1 MNNRSS
7 QRILIFIWYPITQ
20 AIIVGVLVAF
30 LLSFV
35 YGLTYHYQ
43 EKQRHIEQLATV
55 LTASAS
61 TVDGAA
67 VVAEQVKTLLDND
80 PSIQSIIF
88 YSTPQPISDNNQS
101 VFSWKNA
108 LFADTV
114 SSNHPVVSND
124 VEIDSVNIE
133 ERDAEN
139 PQTSPFLETGEIT
152 DNSTLV
158 GYINITLDV
167 SQLRA
172 DWLRSNLLLCFITIL
187 LTILWSLY
195 ILRKLNWPIKDIE
208 GLTEVCNLII
218 NNPEIEK
225 LPVIDQRFN
234 FQELAQIKQALIILF
249 TRLQK
254 VREDYD
260 EVAVFEKQLYSKD
273 KSLNVQLHN
282 FQNMIT
288 HELKTS
294 LNAIVGGLQ
303 LLDHNSLN
311 REQKDAVEIINDG
324 SEKLVVSLNR
334 IIQLNQIQKGQ
345 VSVHSSEFNPLH
357 LISDLLVE
365 FEPVAREKGIE
376 LNSRIHHID
385 YSLKGDVE
393 KIRQIISA
401 LLSNAIKFTSAGQVM
416 ITSQLT
422 HFDKSNRWQVIV
434 KDTGIGIDSNHL
446 EDIFNPFFQIDP
458 SRSRQYEGSGVGLS
472 VVKQMAQLMGATIDV
487 DSLLGVGTQ
496 FTLTMSM
503 PNQRQERQRNLFAG
517 LSIVYYYCYDYG
529 YLVSDLEYLGATV
542 SCRQYEQLMIDD
554 MRNEKADMVMFAED
568 IPPSTAVPLAVRIR
582 QLEQSDTDHRSLLI
596 YWYPQ
601 HRVRSLESFEP
612 TLKAAGIDYCH
623 ISIYDNDNAL
633 SELLEHWL
641 G

>member
-1 MNNRSS
+1 M
-7 QRILIFIWYPITQ
+7 
-20 AIIVGVLVAF
+20 
-30 LLSFV
+30 
-35 YGLTYHYQ
+35 
-43 EKQRHIEQLATV
+43 
-55 LTASAS
+55 
-61 TVDGAA
+61 
-67 VVAEQVKTLLDND
+67 
-80 PSIQSIIF
+80 
-88 YSTPQPISDNNQS
+88 
-101 VFSWKNA
+101 
-108 LFADTV
+108 
-114 SSNHPVVSND
+114 SND
-124 VEIDSVNIE
+124 VEIDSVNTE
-133 ERDAEN
+133 EIDAEN
-139 PQTSPFLETGEIT
+139 PRTSPFLETGEIT

-254 VREDYD
+254 VKEDYD

-311 REQKDAVEIINDG
+311 REQKDAVEIVNDG

-393 KIRQIISA
+393 KFDRSYRLYSA
-401 LLSNAIKFTSAGQVM
+401 MRSN
-416 ITSQLT
+416 L
-422 HFDKSNRWQVIV
+422 R
-434 KDTGIGIDSNHL
+434 
-446 EDIFNPFFQIDP
+446 
-458 SRSRQYEGSGVGLS
+458 R
-472 VVKQMAQLMGATIDV
+472 
-487 DSLLGVGTQ
+487 
-496 FTLTMSM
+496 
-503 PNQRQERQRNLFAG
+503 
-517 LSIVYYYCYDYG
+517 
-529 YLVSDLEYLGATV
+529 LV
-542 SCRQYEQLMIDD
+542 R
-554 MRNEKADMVMFAED
+554 
-568 IPPSTAVPLAVRIR
+568 
-582 QLEQSDTDHRSLLI
+582 
-596 YWYPQ
+596 
-601 HRVRSLESFEP
+601 
-612 TLKAAGIDYCH
+612 
-623 ISIYDNDNAL
+623 
-633 SELLEHWL
+633 
-641 G
+641 

>member
-1 MNNRSS
+1 
-7 QRILIFIWYPITQ
+7 
-20 AIIVGVLVAF
+20 
-30 LLSFV
+30 
-35 YGLTYHYQ
+35 TYHYQ

-67 VVAEQVKTLLDND
+67 VVAEQVKTLLKKD

-88 YSTPQPISDNNQS
+88 YSTPQPISDDNQS
-101 VFSWKNA
+101 RFSWENA

-124 VEIDSVNIE
+124 IEVDSVNIDE
-133 ERDAEN
+133 IDDQN
-139 PQTSPFLETGEIT
+139 PQTSPFSETDEIT
-152 DNSTLV
+152 EDSILI

-167 SQLRA
+167 SKLRA
-172 DWLRSNLLLCFITIL
+172 DWLQSNLLLFFITIL

-208 GLTEVCNLII
+208 GLTEACDVVI
-218 NNPEIEK
+218 NNSELEK

-234 FQELAQIKQALIILF
+234 FQELVQIKQALIVLF

-273 KSLNVQLHN
+273 RSLNVQLHN

-303 LLDHNSLN
+303 LLDHNALN
-311 REQKDAVEIINDG
+311 REQKDAVEIIDDG
-324 SEKLVVSLNR
+324 SKQLVVSLNR

-345 VSVHSSEFNPLH
+345 ISVHSSEFNPLH
-357 LISDLLVE
+357 LISELLVE

-385 YSLKGDVE
+385 YNLKGDVE

-401 LLSNAIKFTSAGQVM
+401 LLGNAIKFTSVGQVT

-422 HFDKSNRWQVIV
+422 HFDKSNRWQIIV

-446 EDIFNPFFQIDP
+446 DDIFNPFFQIDP
-458 SRSRQYEGSGVGLS
+458 SRSRQYEGSGVGMS

-517 LSIVYYYCYDYG
+517 LSIVYYYCHDYG
-529 YLVSDLEYLGATV
+529 YLVNELEYLGATV

-568 IPPSTAVPLAVRIR
+568 IPPVTAVSLAVRIR
-582 QLEQSDTDHRSLLI
+582 QLEQSDVDHRSLLI

-623 ISIYDNDNAL
+623 TSIYDDDNAL
-633 SELLEHWL
+633 SELLERWL